1 VAVVKHIAQRTCI
14 ACGKIR
20 PQREMVRLVYSAEKN
35 IELDTKG
42 KKQGRGAYLCRL
54 PECWQIGLKGN
65 KLERA
70 LRAEFT
76 QGYREKL
83 AQDLKESFIGQDK

>member
-20 PQREMVRLVYSAEKN
+20 PQREMVRLVYSAENN

-42 KKQGRGAYLCRL
+42 RKQGRGAYLCRL

-83 AQDLKESFIGQDK
+83 AQDLKELFIVQDK